1 MIITLKGHVKMVGE
15 EKRHSISENCTY
27 LCVLKKNTKR
37 KVILKAQGYKSLA
50 HKTLTKL
57 VDLIQ

>member
-1 MIITLKGHVKMVGE
+1 MVGE